1 MTALAGGPPERVLV
15 VRLDNVGDVVML
27 GPALRA
33 LRHAW
38 PDTHLALCASPVG
51 AQVAPMLPWVDE
63 VITDTVVWQ
72 DASGRVP
79 LDPGR
84 EQARIERWRARYD
97 AALIFTSW
105 SQSPWPAAYAAYLAG
120 IPVRAG
126 ESKEF
131 GGSVLTHAVP
141 CLPDG
146 AHQVDRNLHLVAG
159 IGVAPAGLDL
169 ELHPDAAA
177 RAAAA
182 AALEPVAEG
191 RGAGPLVVVAPGA
204 SCPAR
209 RYPIDRSAAVVR
221 TLVADGARVV
231 VVGGPNEVELLHD
244 VRTVAGVLDLVGR
257 TPLAVLAAVIA
268 RADLVVANDSGP
280 MHLADAFARPQVVL
294 YSGTELESQ
303 WQPRRSPVRLL
314 RVDTA
319 CSPCHLFTCPF
330 AMECLDIAPATVV
343 SAGHEL
349 LASGAGTLASTVPC
363 AS

>member
-1 MTALAGGPPERVLV
+1 MTALAGPPERVLV

-33 LRHAW
+33 LRLAW
-38 PDTHLALCASPVG
+38 PGTHLTLYASPAG
-51 AQVAPMLPWVDE
+51 TQVASMLPWVDE
-63 VITDTVVWQ
+63 VITDSVAWQ
-72 DASGRVP
+72 DASGAVP
-79 LDPGR
+79 LDPAR
-84 EQARIERWRARYD
+84 EQARIERWRAARYD
-97 AALIFTSW
+97 VALVFTSW

-146 AHQVDRNLHLVAG
+146 VHQVDRNLHLVAG
-159 IGVAPAGLDL
+159 LGVAPAGIDL
-169 ELHPDAAA
+169 ELHPDQAAHD
-177 RAAAA
+177 AAA
-182 AALEPVAEG
+182 AALEPVGDA
-191 RGAGPLVVVAPGA
+191 AGPLVVVAPGA

-209 RYPIDRSAAVVR
+209 RYPIDRCASVARA
-221 TLVADGARVV
+221 LVAGGARVV
-231 VVGGPNEVELLHD
+231 VVGGPNEAELLRD

-303 WQPRRSPVRLL
+303 WQPRRSPARLL

-330 AMECLDIAPATVV
+330 AMECLDIEPATVV
-343 SAGHEL
+343 AAVHEL
-349 LASGAGTLASTVPC
+349 LASRASTPVSTVPC